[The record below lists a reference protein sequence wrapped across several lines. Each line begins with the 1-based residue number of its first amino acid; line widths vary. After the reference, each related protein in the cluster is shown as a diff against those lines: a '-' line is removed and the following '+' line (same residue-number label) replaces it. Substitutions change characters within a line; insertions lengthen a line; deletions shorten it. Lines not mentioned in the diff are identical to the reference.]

1 MICNQCGAE
10 FDNRL
15 LQCPYC
21 HSENRKEANRQKRQ
35 ILEGYD
41 REAENIRKEAEKY
54 TQKTAGRWTKK
65 LLIGI
70 GIALAIGAVLT
81 VVYLL
86 GSRIFVKVEYA
97 GKDATL
103 AKLEEFYQAG
113 EYAAL
118 AEYMWEEDLYGRDY
132 GKYGEVWEIYAELED
147 MEQAVQY
154 MEKVNS
160 YTTFTREELWEN
172 FEFWAEDYISSA
184 KKAMTSADT
193 YLHDRVFWENEEGL
207 QYLLDATVKNLT
219 DIGFSQEEI
228 ERIATEDT
236 ESMVDLEEK
245 LFEMLVSQ

>member
-41 REAENIRKEAEKY
+41 READNIRKEAEKY

-70 GIALAIGAVLT
+70 GIALAIGVLLT

-86 GSRIFVKVEYA
+86 CTRIFVKAEYA
-97 GKDATL
+97 GKDAKL
-103 AKLEEFYQAG
+103 AKLEELYQAG
-113 EYAAL
+113 DYAAL
-118 AEYMWEEDLYGRDY
+118 SEYMWEEDLYGRDY
-132 GKYGEVWEIYAELED
+132 DKYGELWEVYAELED
-147 MEQAVQY
+147 MEQAVQH

-160 YTTFTREELWEN
+160 YTTFTREELWES
-172 FEFWAEDYISSA
+172 FEFWAGDYISSA
-184 KKAMTSADT
+184 KKAMELSDT
-193 YLHDRVFWENEEGL
+193 YISDRVFWENEDDL
-207 QYLLDATVKNLT
+207 QSLLDITVEKLT
-219 DIGFSQEEI
+219 DIGFSREEI
-228 ERIATEDT
+228 DRIVAEDT
-236 ESMVDLEEK
+236 EDLVDLEEK
-245 LFEMLVSQ
+245 LFEILVPQ